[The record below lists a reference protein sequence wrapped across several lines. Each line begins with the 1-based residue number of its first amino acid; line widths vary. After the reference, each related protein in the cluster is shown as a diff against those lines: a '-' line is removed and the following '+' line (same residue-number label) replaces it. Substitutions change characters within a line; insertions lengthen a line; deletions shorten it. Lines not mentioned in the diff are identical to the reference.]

1 VVLPGWKLRRGV
13 LLLLVLAG
21 GGVGAVIGALVCWT
35 QRCRFEFNWTGVNC
49 IKPNRV
55 TVHH

>member
-1 VVLPGWKLRRGV
+1 MVLPGWKLRRGV

-35 QRCRFEFNWTGVNC
+35 QRCRLEFDRAGQRCKAEHYV
-49 IKPNRV
+49 
-55 TVHH
+55 